1 MSARSKGRKRALDI
15 LYESD
20 IKGVNPLWLVRENL
34 TATDEISRFAIELVE
49 GYGNQG
55 RYIDSLIDKN
65 AKNWDLDRLA
75 SVDRNILRIA
85 TYEILQRRSEK
96 IENGGVDLAVAI
108 DEAIELAKSFS
119 TDDSPQYI
127 HGILSAIARELDGGE
142 VSQ

>member
-20 IKGVNPLWLVRENL
+20 IKGVNPLWLVKENI
-34 TATDEISRFAIELVE
+34 TASDEISLFAIELVE
-49 GYGNQG
+49 GYGNQSSQ
-55 RYIDSLIDKN
+55 IDSLIDKN
-65 AKNWDLDRLA
+65 SKNWDLDRLA

-85 TYEILQRRSEK
+85 TYEILNSK
-96 IENGGVDLAVAI
+96 NGGVDTAVAI

-119 TDDSPQYI
+119 TDESPQYI
-127 HGILSAIARELDGGE
+127 HGILSAIARELDESE

>member
-20 IKGVNPLWLVRENL
+20 IKSVNPLWLVKER
-34 TATDEISRFAIELVE
+34 TTSDDEIARFASELVE
-49 GYGNQG
+49 GFGANAQS
-55 RYIDSLIDKN
+55 IDSLIDKH

-75 SVDRNILRIA
+75 SVDRNIMRIA
-85 TYEILQRRSEK
+85 AFEILHGKSREIPVS
-96 IENGGVDLAVAI
+96 VAI
-108 DEAIELAKSFS
+108 DEAIELARSLS

-127 HGILSAIARELDGGE
+127 HGILSAIAREIDGLE